1 MIYSLRPAD
10 RQLVEEIA
18 QARTRANFERT
29 GQNKHYAPG
38 NHLDVERTGA
48 AGEVAFSRVFGY
60 PVDVDKKPDQ
70 GWDFCLQ
77 GNKAW
82 PELTLDVK
90 TRREGTSCCHDLALN
105 QPDPRKM
112 PAEFY
117 LAACVDVLDVDLVGW
132 LTRFDFRTRGHAE
145 VISSKVTDAGTRWLV
160 WERLLRPTEEL
171 LWFVELL
178 RDKL

>member
-1 MIYSLRPAD
+1 MSRLPGGLSGWRNQANF
-10 RQLVEEIA
+10 RHASESNRRG
-18 QARTRANFERT
+18 QAREFPALARA
-29 GQNKHYAPG
+29 
-38 NHLDVERTGA
+38 RTGA